1 MWLYQYLNL
10 VYPYFGQGQSEA
22 EFVPQFFTDVMVEGA
37 SVTSNPFLNYT
48 PDFIGRIYN
57 GSKRLDRSKFTLILP
72 KLSLQRMR
80 ALVEKTLTP
89 DAQIEIVEDFESEGI
104 IFKDKDLASDLDN
117 LLRKIIKAGTKKLG
131 NLPEKKS
138 KSKRP
143 VSKTH
148 GFAATPSDQ
157 IYVKDGKLFVGADS
171 VELPKDVSVSE
182 DVELVE
188 NRYVDQLCLAFSQEY
203 GRTIDRDSVRQD
215 FDCGQQFA
223 EQRINF
229 YSADALRAML
239 EKFPDGTD
247 EFSLVKDETYTGI
260 NPVWCQSSHRNG
272 YEKFLK
278 TMQQA
283 ATLQLRKSKAAHTT
297 GLFGQS
303 EMAGVCHMLV
313 NDERIW
319 WVKNSD

>member
-10 VYPYFGQGQSEA
+10 VYPYFGQGQSES
-22 EFVPQFFTDVMVEGA
+22 EFVPQFFTDVMVEDA
-37 SVTSNPFLNYT
+37 SVDSNPFLNYT

-57 GSKRLDRSKFTLILP
+57 GTRRLDSSKFTLITP
-72 KLSLQRMR
+72 KLSLKRMR
-80 ALVEKTLTP
+80 TLVDKTLIA
-89 DAQIEIVEDFESEGI
+89 DAQVEIVEDFEAEGI
-104 IFKDKDLASDLDN
+104 IFEDKDLGSDLDR
-117 LLRKIIKAGTKKLG
+117 LLRQIVKAGAK
-131 NLPEKKS
+131 NLDNPTPQAS
-138 KSKRP
+138 KAKRP
-143 VSKTH
+143 VSRTH

-182 DVELVE
+182 DIELVE

-215 FDCGQQFA
+215 IDCGQQFA

-229 YSADALRAML
+229 YCADALRVML

-260 NPVWCQSSHRNG
+260 NPVWCQPSHRNG

-283 ATLQLRKSKAAHTT
+283 AALQLRKSKAAHTT

-319 WVKNSD
+319 WVKNND